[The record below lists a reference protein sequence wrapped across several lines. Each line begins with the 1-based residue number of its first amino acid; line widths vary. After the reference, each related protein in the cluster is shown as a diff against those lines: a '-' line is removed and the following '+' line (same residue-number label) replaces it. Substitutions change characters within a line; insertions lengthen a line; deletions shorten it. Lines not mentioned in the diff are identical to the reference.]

1 MVGRLTAR
9 HPFNINPLTRLKKTA
24 NTYHEEYC
32 NFRGSRCRKGTQ
44 SDYIVEKYGLTHI
57 STGDLLRKEIADAT
71 PLGLR
76 IKGIMDAGQLV
87 SDDIVIEMIDNA
99 IAHDTKGILFDGF
112 PRNVAQAETLDRLL
126 EKHGRT
132 LTCMVRLD
140 VPREELIRRMLERA
154 KVSGRSDDNEE
165 TIKNRLV
172 EYENKTLPVASY
184 YSKQGKEVKIN
195 GLGDIKRISQDI
207 ANAIDSL

>member
-1 MVGRLTAR
+1 MSHSAILFMYTLLVTTNTNLGTMK
-9 HPFNINPLTRLKKTA
+9 NIVIFGAPGA
-24 NTYHEEYC
+24 
-32 NFRGSRCRKGTQ
+32 GKGTQ
-44 SDYIVEKYGLTHI
+44 SDFIVEKYNLTHI
-57 STGDLLRKEIADAT
+57 STGDLLRKEIADKT

-76 IKGIMDAGQLV
+76 IKSIMDAGQLV
-87 SDDIVIEMIDNA
+87 SDDIVVEMIDNA
-99 IAHDTKGILFDGF
+99 IARDTKGILFDGF
-112 PRNVAQAETLDRLL
+112 PRTVAQAETLDRLL
-126 EKHGRT
+126 AKHGRT

-184 YSKQGKEVKIN
+184 YEKQGKAVAIN
-195 GLGDIKRISQDI
+195 GLGDIQRISQDI
-207 ANAIDSL
+207 ANAIDAL